1 MAILLESYNRV
12 LSRFTIK
19 FHGSFCYFH
28 VDLKTWVVIRG
39 LSQNTTEDALLNY
52 FENTRRSGGGH
63 VEEVNI
69 KGDWARIKFESAE
82 GTVYAV
88 LACET
93 YVSFPFSMWRD

>member
-1 MAILLESYNRV
+1 M
-12 LSRFTIK
+12 
-19 FHGSFCYFH
+19 
-28 VDLKTWVVIRG
+28 DLKTWVVIRG
-39 LSQNTTEDALLNY
+39 LSQNTTEDALQNY

-82 GTVYAV
+82 GTLYAV

-93 YVSFPFSMWRD
+93 YVSFPFFMQRD